1 MTNKLR
7 YGFLAVMLVFLAA
20 CTHQVATETV
30 SSNMAAASKIN
41 VQLGIAYLK
50 EGDNLRA
57 KEKLLLAVSQ
67 DKTPQSYGA
76 LAYYYEKTGDIT
88 SASQN
93 YQAAI
98 VLNPVAGAGHNNY
111 GAFLCRQGEYQ
122 QADEQFMLAVNDKN
136 YINTA
141 GAYENAGLCALLI
154 PDKAKAKQY
163 FEIALQQNPELS
175 VARNELATLNNQ

>member
-7 YGFLAVMLVFLAA
+7 YGLLAVTLVFLAA
-20 CTHQVATETV
+20 CTHQVVTDTASPSMV
-30 SSNMAAASKIN
+30 AASKIN
-41 VQLGIAYLK
+41 IQLGIAYLK

-76 LAYYYEKTGDIT
+76 LAYYYEKTGDIDL
-88 SASQN
+88 ASQN

-98 VLNPVAGAGHNNY
+98 MLNPTAGAGRNNY

-122 QADEQFMLAVNDKN
+122 QADEQFMLAVSDKN

-163 FEIALQQNPELS
+163 FEMALQQNPQLTTASNELS
-175 VARNELATLNNQ
+175 KLKNQ